1 MKNRSKMGEFC
12 TFRWARKRC
21 VFILQKKKRFNC
33 ESVKWI
39 LSIKVKIYD
48 FVSHIL
54 WYFVCMTYRTVL
66 TATLVKVSK
75 RIWLHAYL
83 YPMHFFF
90 ALNFKSLSLVYIIF
104 HIVNNI
110 MLIIMNWTHLYK
122 TLKPCISSFMIYNF
136 FINQRITSC
145 H

>member
-1 MKNRSKMGEFC
+1 MVLSLLKNAIRFDFLHRQYMKNISKMGDFVHSDE
-12 TFRWARKRC
+12 KGND
-21 VFILQKKKRFNC
+21 VFLFYKKRSSW

-39 LSIKVKIYD
+39 LNNKVKIYD

-110 MLIIMNWTHLYK
+110 MLIIMNSGN
-122 TLKPCISSFMIYNF
+122 CICTI
-136 FINQRITSC
+136 
-145 H
+145 